1 MKCHL
6 IALALPA
13 LLGGCLL
20 APNAYY
26 EPSCPEGELRQ
37 TLTACEVFGPAQN
50 LVVAIDRSLDLV
62 VSAEPFNY
70 ATDTR
75 DYGATVSFVFLSDQA
90 ITIPNTDIVALI
102 DGRDVPL
109 AFIEDRAAS
118 SRNSIGP
125 ILPEETSYR
134 RIRLQG
140 QPVRSGVF
148 SRITLLY
155 GVPGEAPEA
164 FSVTPPTVQVGARAF
179 DAPEVT
185 FKKKTNITS
194 YSLNC

>member
-1 MKCHL
+1 MKPHL
-6 IALALPA
+6 IAFALPA

-20 APNAYY
+20 SPNAYY
-26 EPSCPEGELRQ
+26 EPSGPEGELRQ

-50 LVVAIDRSLDLV
+50 LVVAIDPSLDFV

-70 ATDTR
+70 ATDAQ
-75 DYGATVSFVFLSDQA
+75 DYRATVSFMFLSDQT
-90 ITIPNTDIVALI
+90 ITIPNTDVVALI
-102 DGRDVPL
+102 DGRDAPL

-118 SRNSIGP
+118 SRTSLGP

-148 SRITLLY
+148 SQITLLY